1 MKPAFRP
8 VFGLNLPITFTF
20 FPIILHPQ
28 ALDLGTKNALAL
40 GEESMHL
47 LRFCRL
53 ALFIPVL
60 WCAAAFAQTPVFTSP
75 LPTGTRLD
83 AVGDTV
89 ELGSMP
95 LNVVPAPIGDK
106 AVVVLSGWREQGI
119 QVVDLKTRKVTQTL
133 LQDGAFYGA
142 AFSPDNSTLYVS
154 GGNTDMVFIYAWKD
168 GRATLVKKLELAKA
182 KTADSTGT
190 SYPAGIAVAP
200 NGKFV
205 FVAENVGDHLAVL
218 DAATGKIIQRFP
230 TDHYPYGVI
239 LSDDGHLFISAWGGT
254 TVSDFHVLTDGKLA
268 YLGRIEVG
276 RHPSALRSSGS
287 QLYVAL
293 AGSDRVAVIDA
304 RSRKVTEYFHDSAP
318 GSPPEG
324 STPNALAISAD
335 RKRLFIA
342 EADNNAIAVFDLA
355 TGKLLGRIPTDWYPT
370 AIAEVG
376 SQILIVSGKGH
387 GTHANPDGPVPLT
400 KWPFEK
406 PLAYT
411 LGQLNGS
418 LRFVRSAMTPAQLS
432 AFTRRVAVADNWQQS
447 RASRRYPPFKHVI
460 YIIKENRT
468 YDQVLGDL
476 KEGDGDASLV
486 YFPDITV
493 TPNHHALARRFGLFD
508 RFFVN
513 AEVSSQ
519 GHIWSTAAYV
529 TDYGEKIIPS
539 AYAGKR
545 GDIDGEDSDEPE
557 RGFLW
562 TLANRSGITF
572 RDYGEMVKGNPGWPV
587 TQHDLGADVNPDYV
601 PFDLVTQD
609 QKRADVWI
617 AEFER
622 FVRDGNMPQLEL
634 MWLPMDH
641 LTAARPGKC
650 TPFACMADNDLA
662 LGRIVQ
668 ALSHSPYWKDTVVF
682 VVEDDAQAGPDHVDS
697 HRAPFYA
704 ISAYSRPRSVHRF
717 INTTDV
723 IAAIEDIL
731 GMGRLSKF
739 DYFSRSLAGIFAP
752 TPDLNPFDAITPKQN
767 LDEKNAQNTAAAR
780 MSEGLDLSAPDRVDD
795 QVYNRILWLMLK
807 GNALQP
813 AMRNRAPLH
822 ALESSW

>member
-1 MKPAFRP
+1 MSLFRF
-8 VFGLNLPITFTF
+8 FG
-20 FPIILHPQ
+20 
-28 ALDLGTKNALAL
+28 
-40 GEESMHL
+40 
-47 LRFCRL
+47 L
-53 ALFIPVL
+53 ALFL
-60 WCAAAFAQTPVFTSP
+60 FALQCAVALAQTSVFTSP
-75 LPTGTRLD
+75 LPTGVRLD
-83 AVGDTV
+83 AVGDTA

-95 LNVVPAPIGDK
+95 LNVVPALSGDK
-106 AVVVLSGWREQGI
+106 AVVVLSGWHEQGI
-119 QVVDLKTRKVTQTL
+119 QVVDLKTRQVTQTL
-133 LQDGAFYGA
+133 PQDGAFYGA
-142 AFSPDNSTLYVS
+142 AFSPDGHMLYVS
-154 GGNTDMVFIYAWKD
+154 GGNTDMLFVYAWRD
-168 GRATLVKKLELAKA
+168 GAATLANKFELAKA
-182 KTADSTGT
+182 KTADGTGT
-190 SYPAGIAVAP
+190 SYPAGLAVAP

-205 FVAENVGDHLAVL
+205 YVAENVGDRLAVV
-218 DAATGKIIQRFP
+218 DSATGEIVQHFP

-239 LSDDGHLFISAWGGT
+239 LTADGHLFVSAWGGT
-254 TVSDFHVLTDGKLA
+254 TVSEFHVLADGKLT

-276 RHPSALRSSGS
+276 RHPSALGVAPLR
-287 QLYVAL
+287 LYVAL
-293 AGSDRVAVIDA
+293 AGSDRIATVDT
-304 RSRKVTEYFHDSAP
+304 RSRRVVGYLHDSAP
-318 GSPPEG
+318 GAPPEG

-335 RKRLFIA
+335 RRRLFIA
-342 EADNNAIAVFDLA
+342 EADNNAVAVFGLA

-370 AIAEVG
+370 AVAEVG
-376 SQILIVSGKGH
+376 TQLLILAGKGH

-400 KWPFEK
+400 NWPNEK

-418 LRFVRSAMTPAQLS
+418 LRLLTPTMTPAQLA
-432 AFTRRVAVADNWQQS
+432 AFSQRVAASNNWQRS
-447 RASRRYPPFKHVI
+447 RALRRYPPFKHVI

-468 YDQVLGDL
+468 YDQVLGDM

-486 YFPDITV
+486 YFPDIAI

-529 TDYGEKIIPS
+529 TDYGEKVIPS
-539 AYAGKR
+539 AYAGKH
-545 GDIDGEDSDEPE
+545 GDVDGEDSDEPE

-562 TLANRSGITF
+562 TLATRSGISF

-587 TQHDLGADVNPDYV
+587 TQHDLGADISPDYV

-617 AEFER
+617 AEFQR
-622 FVRDGNMPQLEL
+622 FVRDGNMPQFEL
-634 MWLPMDH
+634 IWLPMDH
-641 LTAARPGKC
+641 LTAGRPGKC
-650 TPFACMADNDLA
+650 TPYACMGDNDLA

-668 ALSHSPYWKDTVVF
+668 ALSHSPYWKDTVIF

-704 ISAYSRPRSVHRF
+704 ISAYSRPGTVHRF

-739 DYFSRSLAGIFAP
+739 DYFSRSLADIFAS
-752 TPDLNPFDAITPKQN
+752 TPDLTPFDPITPKQDLN
-767 LDEKNAQNTAAAR
+767 EKNPQKTAAAR
-780 MSEGLDLSAPDRVDD
+780 MSERLDLSAPDRVDD
-795 QVYNRILWLMLK
+795 QVYNHILWLMLK
-807 GNALQP
+807 GDAPQP
-813 AMRNRAPLH
+813 VVRNWAPLH
-822 ALESSW
+822 ALEASP

>member
-1 MKPAFRP
+1 LISFSRLTLFLVA
-8 VFGLNLPITFTF
+8 
-20 FPIILHPQ
+20 LHG
-28 ALDLGTKNALAL
+28 AVALA
-40 GEESMHL
+40 
-47 LRFCRL
+47 
-53 ALFIPVL
+53 
-60 WCAAAFAQTPVFTSP
+60 QTSVFTSP
-75 LPTGTRLD
+75 LPTGVRLD
-83 AVGDTV
+83 AVGEPVD
-89 ELGSMP
+89 LGSMP
-95 LNVVPAPIGDK
+95 LNIVSAPGGDK
-106 AVVVLSGWREQGI
+106 AVVVLGGWREQGI
-119 QVVDLKTRKVTQTL
+119 QVVDLKNRQVTQTL
-133 LQDGAFYGA
+133 LQDSAFYGA
-142 AFSPDNSTLYVS
+142 AFPPDGNALYVS
-154 GGNTDMVFIYAWKD
+154 GGNTDMLFIYSWKD
-168 GRATLVKKLELAKA
+168 GTATLRNKLELAKA
-182 KTADSTGT
+182 KTADGTGT

-205 FVAENVGDHLAVL
+205 YVAENVGNRVAVV
-218 DAATGKIIQRFP
+218 DAMTGEIVQRFP
-230 TDHYPYGVI
+230 TDQYPYAVI
-239 LSDDGHLFISAWGGT
+239 LGANDHVFVSAWGGT
-254 TVSDFHVLTDGKLA
+254 TVSDFRVLADGKLA

-276 RHPSALRSSGS
+276 RHPSALEVSGTR
-287 QLYVAL
+287 LYVAL
-293 AGSDRVAVIDA
+293 AGSDRVAIVDA
-304 RSRKVTEYFHDSAP
+304 RSCKVTGYFHDSAP
-318 GSPPEG
+318 GAPPEG

-335 RKRLFIA
+335 HKRLFIA
-342 EADNNAIAVFDLA
+342 EADNNAVAVFNLA
-355 TGKLLGRIPTDWYPT
+355 DGKLFGRIPADWYPT

-376 SQILIVSGKGH
+376 SQILILSGKGH

-400 KWPFEK
+400 NWPNGK

-418 LRFVRSAMTPAQLS
+418 LRLVSSSMTPAQLS
-432 AFTRRVAVADNWQQS
+432 AFSQRVTAANNWQQN
-447 RASRRYPPFKHVI
+447 RATRRYPPFKHVI

-476 KEGDGDASLV
+476 KNGDGEASLV
-486 YFPDITV
+486 YFPDIIT

-529 TDYGEKIIPS
+529 TDYGEKTVPS

-562 TLANRSGITF
+562 TLAKRSGISF

-587 TQHDLGADVNPDYV
+587 TQRDLGADTSPDYV

-617 AEFER
+617 AELQR

-650 TPFACMADNDLA
+650 TPYACMADNDLA

-668 ALSHSPYWKDTVVF
+668 ALSRSPYWKDTVIF

-704 ISAYSRPRSVHRF
+704 ISAYSRPGTVHRF

-739 DYFSRSLAGIFAP
+739 DYFSRSLAEVFAP
-752 TPDLNPFDAITPKQN
+752 RPDLKPFDAITPKQDLN
-767 LDEKNAQNTAAAR
+767 EKNAQNTAAAR

-795 QVYNRILWLMLK
+795 WVYNRILWLMLK
-807 GNALQP
+807 GDAPYP
-813 AMRNRAPLH
+813 AARNSAPLH
-822 ALESSW
+822 ALEASP